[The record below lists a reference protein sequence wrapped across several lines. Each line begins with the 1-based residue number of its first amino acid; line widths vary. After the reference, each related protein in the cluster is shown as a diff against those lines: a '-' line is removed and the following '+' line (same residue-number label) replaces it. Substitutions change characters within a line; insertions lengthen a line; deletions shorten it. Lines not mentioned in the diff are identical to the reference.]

1 MTCRQSVSPRDEWQ
15 STAMRA
21 ASDLAGK
28 FTLSSSP
35 PPHGWRSGTMRM
47 LDAVVTPGT
56 TANIAATLAVT
67 TLLIPLIPN
76 RTLAMAAGFAAS
88 SILRG

>member
-1 MTCRQSVSPRDEWQ
+1 MACRRSVAVGDEWQ
-15 STAMRA
+15 STAMRT
-21 ASDLAGK
+21 ASGLAGR
-28 FTLSSSP
+28 FALSP
-35 PPHGWRSGTMRM
+35 PVPHGRWRSGTMRM

-56 TANIAATLAVT
+56 TANIAVTLAVT

-76 RTLAMAAGFAAS
+76 RTLAVAAGFAAS